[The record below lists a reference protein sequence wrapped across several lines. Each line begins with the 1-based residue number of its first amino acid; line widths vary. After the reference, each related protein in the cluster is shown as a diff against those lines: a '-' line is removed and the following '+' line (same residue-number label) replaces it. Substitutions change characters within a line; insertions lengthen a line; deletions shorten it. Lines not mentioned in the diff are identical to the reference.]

1 MSLLK
6 YVDRLSRMHGLIM
19 REATGPPEE
28 FAERLNLS
36 LSMLMLEL
44 QDMKEL
50 GASIAYCHK
59 RRSYYYIKP
68 FALVIGRESAAIKGG
83 LNARCNSLN
92 MFENNYSEEQS
103 LKYNLS
109 IFNMLGDSY

>member
-6 YVDRLSRMHGLIM
+6 YVDRLSRMHRLIM

-50 GASIAYCHK
+50 GASIGYCQK
-59 RRSYYYIKP
+59 RRSYYYTKP
-68 FALVIGRESAAIKGG
+68 FALVIGKESAAVKGG
-83 LNARCNSLN
+83 LNIVNN
-92 MFENNYSEEQS
+92 TVENVFENHWTEKYSLRS
-103 LKYNLS
+103 KLS
-109 IFNMLGDSY
+109 IFSMLCDS